1 MASMEDYSRSDVDR
15 LLGLAD
21 QFLDDWAEDAAQGD
35 KRDPAY
41 EQRTQEWAAIRP
53 LLLAAPEMLRGLKGI
68 LAFCEGSTDPTA
80 RCCYSLA
87 KTSLAPLL
95 NRDSTP
101 QQTAFSRVQR
111 GISYDAE
118 EQS

>member
-1 MASMEDYSRSDVDR
+1 MARMEDYSRADVDR

-21 QFLDDWAEDAAQGD
+21 QFLDDWAEDAVQGD

-68 LAFCEGSTDPTA
+68 LAFCEGSPAPTA

-87 KTSLAPLL
+87 RTSLAPLL
-95 NRDSTP
+95 NLDSTP
-101 QQTAFSRVQR
+101 Q
-111 GISYDAE
+111 
-118 EQS
+118 